1 VKNALFAVAS
11 IAILYI
17 VGGGIALAQID
28 SIEVSPAKPR
38 VIDAITLTA
47 SGEWPTSYSDVNTIA
62 SVSNFTISLDVTI
75 TTPQV
80 SLQIISPWS
89 ATASIGT
96 LPRGTYTVNVRLFNM
111 FNGSLSQMGQKSSTF
126 EIGNGKPKR

>member
-1 VKNALFAVAS
+1 MKNALIPIAI

-28 SIEVSPAKPR
+28 SIQVSPAKPK

-47 SGEWPTSYSDVNTIA
+47 SGEWPTSYSGVNATTN
-62 SVSNFTISLDVTI
+62 VSNFTISLDVTV

-80 SLQIISPWS
+80 SLQVITPWS

-96 LPRGTYTVNVRLFNM
+96 LPRGTYTVNARVFNL
-111 FNGSLSQMGQKSSTF
+111 FNGSISLVSQKISAF
-126 EIGNGKPKR
+126 EVGNGKPKK